1 VAPGQY
7 VQQKCA
13 QVHHHADREEDA
25 SEIGLRGA
33 VKEGS
38 NESRERYAA
47 AAEECFGK
55 PFLGLDALGW
65 GLGSWELLAVT
76 VGPNPVTRPLTARRV
91 IVVG

>member
-1 VAPGQY
+1 
-7 VQQKCA
+7 
-13 QVHHHADREEDA
+13 
-25 SEIGLRGA
+25 

-76 VGPNPVTRPLTARRV
+76 VRS
-91 IVVG
+91 

>member
-1 VAPGQY
+1 M
-7 VQQKCA
+7 QQKCA

-76 VGPNPVTRPLTARRV
+76 VVPNPVTRPLTARRV